1 MVINPQTALTM
12 TLRTGWIVYWAEFI
26 GGWHTEITFAYP
38 RQIHDGLCNIDF
50 QHNMLEKAKFGK

>member
-1 MVINPQTALTM
+1 MLTM

-26 GGWHTEITFAYP
+26 GGQHTKITFAFP
-38 RQIHDGLCNIDF
+38 RQIHDGLYNIDV

>member
-1 MVINPQTALTM
+1 MVINPQTMLTM
-12 TLRTGWIVYWAEFI
+12 TLKTGWIVYWAEFI

>member
-1 MVINPQTALTM
+1 MLTM
-12 TLRTGWIVYWAEFI
+12 TLKTGWIVYWAEFI